1 MNRKGIKKIML
12 FLLAFML
19 VFPVYS
25 FGKAEAVQAAALKA
39 PRLSKVVRVNKSV
52 KITWKKSKGASGYYV
67 MRKTENS
74 SWKKIKTVK
83 GGSKTSYTDKKVK
96 SGTTYY
102 YTVKAYKG
110 KKVSSYNKKGLKIVY
125 EVPTTTKPDTAGG
138 NTTATGSTVAN
149 TASEY
154 TIETDMVLSGS
165 GSGYHAKPVSYTHLT
180 LPTIA

>member
-1 MNRKGIKKIML
+1 MNRKEIKKIML

-39 PRLSKVVRVNKSV
+39 PKLSKVVRVNKSV

-83 GGSKTSYTDKKVK
+83 GGSKTSYTCLL
-96 SGTTYY
+96 
-102 YTVKAYKG
+102 YT
-110 KKVSSYNKKGLKIVY
+110 SPS
-125 EVPTTTKPDTAGG
+125 PRD
-138 NTTATGSTVAN
+138 
-149 TASEY
+149 
-154 TIETDMVLSGS
+154 
-165 GSGYHAKPVSYTHLT
+165 H
-180 LPTIA
+180 